1 MRYLLCIQLYKKFMR
16 RTKFERRYY
25 KDKETEE
32 YLYLTDMEIEDRK
45 EEDKQLERD
54 TKHLE
59 NRLKKIENTKTYIM
73 NQWSGIELH
82 EKT

>member
-16 RTKFERRYY
+16 RTKLERRYY

-32 YLYLTDMEIEDRK
+32 YLYLTDMEIEERK
-45 EEDKQLERD
+45 EEDKQLERS

-73 NQWSGIELH
+73 SQWSGIELH